1 MVRVASMLLATAT
14 CMPESGTGP
23 SGRSGMAR
31 VEAEARGAFLASGAL
46 PAAARTS
53 CSVMRP
59 KVPVPV
65 ILSSLMLFFFASFLA
80 SGVAMMVPAGTL
92 SGRTGPVGF
101 FGASL
106 LAAPLAPLKF
116 STSEE
121 VMRPPGPD
129 PVTREMSMPFSVAI
143 ALASGDA
150 TMRSPFAPPPA
161 GAAGAAFAA
170 AAGAAAAGAAAAGA
184 PAAEGATTLSMS
196 ALSMTRRATGAPTG
210 ATSPSP
216 VMIIARYPSSKAST
230 SISALSDS
238 TTIITSPDEILSPT
252 FLVHCTTLPSFIVD
266 DSAGIRIWMVGG
278 PDATGAAAAAAAGAA
293 AAGAAAP
300 GAVCLPMSAWSE
312 TMTATGAPTIADSP
326 SSTRIAER

>member
-1 MVRVASMLLATAT
+1 MYEDSGFFGPAFSFGALVVEPYLATYSAFALAACSSYTALSAGFRPLHIAPSSCTIWVLLKRGFAVLTAT
-14 CMPESGTGP
+14 RFCPTKRKYAESG
-23 SGRSGMAR
+23 RF
-31 VEAEARGAFLASGAL
+31 GA
-46 PAAARTS
+46 
-53 CSVMRP
+53 
-59 KVPVPV
+59 
-65 ILSSLMLFFFASFLA
+65 SL
-80 SGVAMMVPAGTL
+80 
-92 SGRTGPVGF
+92 